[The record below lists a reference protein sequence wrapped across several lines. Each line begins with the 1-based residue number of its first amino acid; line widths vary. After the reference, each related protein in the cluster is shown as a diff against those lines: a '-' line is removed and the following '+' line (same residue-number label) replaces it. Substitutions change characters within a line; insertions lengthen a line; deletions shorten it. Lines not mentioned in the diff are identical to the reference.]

1 MCETEKLWMQKCIQM
16 TDYNYHEKGLVA
28 ITESFQLW
36 EWGKKDVH
44 EALLHC
50 QVATAKEKKTK
61 TQDQT
66 CIFHPAPG
74 PKSKDFCLYYGLVG
88 SNTLVI
94 DTEIA

>member
-1 MCETEKLWMQKCIQM
+1 MRLF
-16 TDYNYHEKGLVA
+16 
-28 ITESFQLW
+28 S
-36 EWGKKDVH
+36 
-44 EALLHC
+44 
-50 QVATAKEKKTK
+50 TAKWLQQKKKQKTK

-74 PKSKDFCLYYGLVG
+74 PKSKDFCLYYGPVG